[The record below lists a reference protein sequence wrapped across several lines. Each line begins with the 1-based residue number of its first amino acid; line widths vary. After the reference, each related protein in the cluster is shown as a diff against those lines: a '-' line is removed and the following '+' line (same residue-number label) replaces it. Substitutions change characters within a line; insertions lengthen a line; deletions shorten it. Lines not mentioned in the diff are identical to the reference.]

1 MLVIQKKIKIDCF
14 LFFVRNEKIK
24 LQLNTFLRY
33 QVRKVSK
40 LSLLVKKNDA
50 VTKLFNIGKRPVKS
64 LLDVFH

>member
-50 VTKLFNIGKRPVKS
+50 VTKVFNIGTRPVKS

>member
-33 QVRKVSK
+33 QVGKVSK

-50 VTKLFNIGKRPVKS
+50 VTKLFNIGTRPVKS